1 MKMRS
6 NRVIVI
12 IMLIY
17 HQNGQINQET
27 RSSTFP
33 LLFFFFTLL
42 RVRDESKWLF
52 FKKVVGSVVQRI
64 LHFYEHESKWL
75 FFKKVLLRCR
85 EQCTPNTNFPSIFLF
100 GPSGG
105 SQGWTLTQALRWIV
119 VSRYTFY
126 KFTTRQPEPSS
137 GPRLKPVR
145 ACGPKGKSQ
154 SWAYAQGL
162 VWDWA
167 N

>member
-1 MKMRS
+1 MVFPLVHYLAFLRAVAGPPVCPHENVEEKQSMKMRS
-6 NRVIVI
+6 NLVIVI

-64 LHFYEHESKWL
+64 
-75 FFKKVLLRCR
+75 
-85 EQCTPNTNFPSIFLF
+85 
-100 GPSGG
+100 
-105 SQGWTLTQALRWIV
+105 
-119 VSRYTFY
+119 YTF
-126 KFTTRQPEPSS
+126 TSMNPNGSS
-137 GPRLKPVR
+137 LKRFYYVVVNSARLTLIFQVFFCLVPVGEVR
-145 ACGPKGKSQ
+145 AGR
-154 SWAYAQGL
+154 
-162 VWDWA
+162 
-167 N
+167 

>member
-6 NRVIVI
+6 NLVIVI

-64 LHFYEHESKWL
+64 YTFTSMNPNGSSLKRFYYVVVNSARL
-75 FFKKVLLRCR
+75 TLIFQVFFCSV
-85 EQCTPNTNFPSIFLF
+85 PV
-100 GPSGG
+100 GG